1 MLTSGAKEKGAEA
14 GGGRLKG
21 LVGRVKAAVR
31 GPVGNVLMVGVDVEA
46 VAGVGSCSTEGGA
59 GE

>member
-1 MLTSGAKEKGAEA
+1 MLTSGAKEKGPEA

-31 GPVGNVLMVGVDVEA
+31 GPVGNVEV
-46 VAGVGSCSTEGGA
+46 VAELGAAEGGA